1 VRTTQ
6 IGVVIQPR
14 SPDYRQIKAAWSRA
28 EELGVDGIYVW
39 DHFFPPFD
47 DPAAGVAN
55 FECWSLLA
63 AMAEVTSRV
72 RIGPLVGCVPYRN
85 PSLLADLARTVDHI
99 SSGRLVL
106 GLGPGNNAHDF
117 AEYGY
122 EFKSP
127 PERLADFEAALTVI
141 EARLDRLNPPPV
153 QPRIPLLIGSRG
165 RRVGLRIVAE
175 HADIWH
181 APLALDQLAPMN
193 AALNDWCHQAGRDP
207 ATIQRWTGLPAGQIG
222 QAAEYR
228 ALGFTQLILD
238 VPGPDYDFGP
248 LAELVAWRD
257 SSDPGPRRGPR

>member
-1 VRTTQ
+1 VE

-14 SPDYRQIKAAWSRA
+14 SPDYRQIRAAWVRA
-28 EELGVDGIYVW
+28 EELGADGIYVW
-39 DHFFPPFD
+39 DHFYPPFD

-55 FECWSLLA
+55 FECWGLLA

-85 PSLLADLARTVDHI
+85 PDLLADLARTVDHI
-99 SSGRLVL
+99 SGGRVVL

-122 EFKSP
+122 VFKP
-127 PERLADFEAALTVI
+127 AKERLADFEAALAVI
-141 EARLDRLNPPPV
+141 AARLPRLVPPPV

-181 APLALDQLAPMN
+181 APLPLSELGSMSAALDE
-193 AALNDWCHQAGRDP
+193 WCGRVGRDP
-207 ATIQRWTGLPAGQIG
+207 GSIRRWTGLRAGELER
-222 QAAEYR
+222 APEYQ
-228 ALGFTQLILD
+228 ALGFSQLILD

-257 SSDPGPRRGPR
+257 RTVPG